1 VARALNLRLR
11 AGILGLLIGSLALTG
26 LAPVRQAYYQ
36 RESIQE
42 EEARLKA
49 LEEVNAKLE
58 SRLLRLQDPAY
69 MEKLAREQ
77 LGVVRPGETS
87 YVVVPRP
94 IPAAPPPQPVEK
106 SWWRQALDW
115 LAELVS

>member
-1 VARALNLRLR
+1 MARPLNLRLKL
-11 AGILGLLIGSLALTG
+11 GILGLLIGSLALTG
-26 LAPVRQAYYQ
+26 LGPVRQAYYQ
-36 RESIQE
+36 RQSIQE

-49 LEEVNAKLE
+49 LEERNAQLE
-58 SRLLRLQDPAY
+58 RRLLRLQDPAY

-94 IPAAPPPQPVEK
+94 EPVNPPPKPVK
-106 SWWRQALDW
+106 KNWWRQALDW
-115 LAELVS
+115 LSELVS